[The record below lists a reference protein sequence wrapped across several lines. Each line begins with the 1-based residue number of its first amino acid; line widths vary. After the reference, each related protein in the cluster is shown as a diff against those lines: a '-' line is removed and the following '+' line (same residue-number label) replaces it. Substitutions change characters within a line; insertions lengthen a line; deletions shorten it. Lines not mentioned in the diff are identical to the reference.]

1 MALDMSKYRK
11 NSSFH
16 SSGSSDA
23 IKTQTVNLA
32 IKEFE
37 SYLKYAPNSFEIYIN
52 DSLTPILGTFVDV
65 SDLEIRQDTKWV
77 LTSLNNKICA
87 GDILTV
93 NGKKWMCV
101 YDKVKNTQNCFKVKI
116 QPCNYALKIMYKD
129 ESEYK
134 VFTADSYIMTF
145 LTDNRELK
153 QPFPNETGTTFVSVQ
168 YNDATKLLKVN
179 DRIWLY
185 DKAFEIA
192 GIDWTNIDYY
202 TKKGFIKYTAR
213 PSLIVSEHDDEVNGI
228 CDYYKYI
235 PKTVTRLTEPISSVI
250 LTANKQKL
258 YAYEKATISANVPVD
273 YTFDGDNMNCTI
285 TNITD
290 NGCVLNT
297 GSHVGIIYVKAISK
311 NNPNNFTR
319 LRFVIS

>member
-16 SSGSSDA
+16 SDGGSDVLRVQSR
-23 IKTQTVNLA
+23 NLA
-32 IKEFE
+32 TKEFDMYQR
-37 SYLKYAPNSFEIYIN
+37 SAPNTFEVYIN
-52 DSLTPILGTFVDV
+52 GSTTPILGTFIDV

-77 LTSLNNKICA
+77 MTSLNNKICA

-101 YDKVKNTQNCFKVKI
+101 YDKVKNTQNCLKVKI

-129 ESEYK
+129 ASTYK
-134 VFTADSYIMTF
+134 VYTADSYIMTF

-168 YNDATKLLKVN
+168 YNDITSKLKVN

-192 GIDWTNIDYY
+192 GIDWTNIDFY

-228 CDYYKYI
+228 IDYYKYI
-235 PKTVTRLTEPISSVI
+235 PKTVTRLTEPVSAVTLI
-250 LTANKQKL
+250 ADKQKL
-258 YAYEKATISANVPVD
+258 YAFEKAIITANVPVD
-273 YTFDGDNMNCTI
+273 YTFDSDNMNCTI
-285 TNITD
+285 TNITS

-297 GSHVGIIYVKAISK
+297 GSQVGIVYVKATSK
-311 NNPNNFTR
+311 SNPNDFTR
-319 LRFVIS
+319 IRFVIN